1 MNKKRTPEVGD
12 VFEIP
17 FKEYIVTALC
27 ISQSPKR
34 TRLLRKYKYDFE
46 NDYTYDVVCLN
57 WNIEPDYCRVIMERA
72 KYLGKSK
79 ANVEELFDVAED

>member
-1 MNKKRTPEVGD
+1 MSKEKPEVGD

-17 FKEYIVTALC
+17 FTEYIVTALC

-46 NDYTYDVVCLN
+46 NDYTYDVGCLN
-57 WNIEPDYCRVIMERA
+57 WNIEPDYCRVIMKRA

-79 ANVEELFDVAED
+79 VSIKELFDVAED

>member
-1 MNKKRTPEVGD
+1 MSKEKPEVGD

-17 FKEYIVTALC
+17 FKEYMVTALC

-46 NDYTYDVVCLN
+46 NDYTYDVGCLN
-57 WNIEPDYCRVIMERA
+57 WNIEPEYCRVIMARA

-79 ANVEELFDVAED
+79 VKLEELFDVAED

>member
-1 MNKKRTPEVGD
+1 MTEKHSPEVGD

-34 TRLLRKYKYDFE
+34 TILLRKYKYDFE
-46 NDYTYDVVCLN
+46 NDYTYDVGCLN
-57 WNIEPDYCRVIMERA
+57 WNIEPDYCRVIMKRA

-79 ANVEELFDVAED
+79 VSIEELFDVKD